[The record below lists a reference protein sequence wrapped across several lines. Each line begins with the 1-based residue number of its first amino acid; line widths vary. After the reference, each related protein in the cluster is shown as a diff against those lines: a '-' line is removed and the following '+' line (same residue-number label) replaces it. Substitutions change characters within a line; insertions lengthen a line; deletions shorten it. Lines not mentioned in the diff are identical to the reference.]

1 MRPLSTIADP
11 IFTKKELGSL
21 DQFFMTYLKD
31 ERDLPFIYLM
41 IKLALMFIPTAI
53 ILFTI
58 DNTTWIWW
66 SLAVVYGVGLV
77 IFTGPFT
84 LMLHNTSHRPFFKRA
99 YKWGNRL
106 IPWGLC
112 PFMGQ
117 SPDTYFSHHIGMHH
131 AEGNLEPDLSS
142 TMKYQRDNFVDFMKY
157 FLHFLF
163 LGVIQLVMYH
173 KETNKKKFMKKA
185 IVGELSFLFLWAILL
200 YFNWKA
206 TLLVFI
212 LPTIIVRFAM
222 MSGNWAQHAFI
233 DAKQPE
239 NSYLNSI
246 TCINTVYNKKC
257 FNDGYHIG
265 HHLKPHMHWTDMPAD
280 FKKNIDKYIAH
291 KSLVFEGIDYF
302 QIWVLLMVKA
312 YGTLAKH
319 VVNIGNNYSSK
330 EEIIALL
337 KKRVGKIE

>member
-1 MRPLSTIADP
+1 MRTLSTLVDP
-11 IFTKKELGSL
+11 VFVKKELSSL
-21 DQFFMTYLKD
+21 DQFFMNYLKD

-41 IKLALMFIPTAI
+41 IKLSLLFIPAAI

-58 DNTTWIWW
+58 DSSTWLWMGIGI
-66 SLAVVYGVGLV
+66 AYAVGLL
-77 IFTGPFT
+77 IYTGPFT
-84 LMLHNTSHRPFFKRA
+84 LMLHNTSHRPFFKREH
-99 YKWGNRL
+99 KWGNRL

-117 SPDTYFSHHIGMHH
+117 SPDTYFAHHIGMHH
-131 AEGNLEPDLSS
+131 AENNLEPDLSS
-142 TMKYQRDNFVDFMKY
+142 TMKYQRDNVFHYLHY
-157 FLHFLF
+157 FIHFLF

-173 KETNKKKFMKKA
+173 KDTNKKKFMKQA
-185 IVGELSFLFLWAILL
+185 MVGELTFLALWAVLL
-200 YFNWKA
+200 YFNWQA

-233 DAKQPE
+233 DASQPE

-265 HHLKPHMHWTDMPAD
+265 HHLKPHMHWTDMPSD
-280 FKKNIDKYIAH
+280 FEKNIDKYIAH
-291 KSLVFEGIDYF
+291 KSIVFEGIDYF
-302 QIWVLLMVKA
+302 AIWALLMVKA
-312 YGTLAKH
+312 YGTLANY
-319 VVNIGNNYSSK
+319 VVNIGDTYSSK

-337 KKRVGKIE
+337 KERVKKIG